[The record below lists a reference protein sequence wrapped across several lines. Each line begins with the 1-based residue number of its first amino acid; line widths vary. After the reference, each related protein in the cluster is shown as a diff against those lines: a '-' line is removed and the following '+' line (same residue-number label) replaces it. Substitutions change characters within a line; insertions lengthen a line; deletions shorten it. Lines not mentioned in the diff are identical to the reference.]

1 MNKKKLYLGSDIL
14 SESQNE
20 ISDSTSLKRLK
31 RHKNTSTIKRENKQI
46 LKIIFKYS
54 YFIISFFIL
63 IIIILLF
70 IFRNKNQKRFFT
82 KIDRNSEYNNV
93 QEYYKMIQDHVLY
106 DKGKI
111 YNPSGNPKISII
123 IPVYNGEAF
132 LQETLISIQNQDF
145 KDIEIIIIDDKSTDN
160 STILIKELMKT
171 EPRISFYQN
180 EENKGPLYTKKKGIL
195 AAKGKYVM
203 IIDDDDKFLQRD
215 AFTSLY
221 EEAEK
226 FNLDI
231 LEFKS
236 ILSTSLLNIDQYNK
250 TGKENYSILYQNELN
265 NYMYFPGFLGVIEKY
280 DNKKV
285 NHFVKTILYV
295 NILEQID
302 DKYFNIRIN
311 YYEDYMFFF
320 LLTRNAKS
328 LKKIDRIFY
337 LKEKVIFSDDS
348 KKNHRKNE
356 RLKEGFNYLCFAYL
370 NYIQFLFDKTK
381 NTVEDKKIAFSQL
394 EKLYL
399 DNLCKSNPNYKKMAL
414 NIIDLFLN
422 SEYISLA
429 DKKKIR
435 IFLADK
441 K

>member
-14 SESQNE
+14 SDSQNE

-31 RHKNTSTIKRENKQI
+31 RHKNTSTKKRENKKI

-195 AAKGKYVM
+195 AAKGKYLM

>member
-14 SESQNE
+14 SDSQNE

-31 RHKNTSTIKRENKQI
+31 RHKNASTKKRENKKI

-123 IPVYNGEAF
+123 LPVYNGEAF

-226 FNLDI
+226 FNLEI

>member
-14 SESQNE
+14 SDSQNE

-31 RHKNTSTIKRENKQI
+31 RHKNTSTKKRENKQI

-171 EPRISFYQN
+171 EPRILFYQN

>member
-14 SESQNE
+14 SDSQNE

-31 RHKNTSTIKRENKQI
+31 RHKNTSTKKRENKQI

-70 IFRNKNQKRFFT
+70 IFKNKNRKRFFT

-93 QEYYKMIQDHVLY
+93 QEYYKMIKDHILY

>member
-14 SESQNE
+14 SDSQNE

-31 RHKNTSTIKRENKQI
+31 RHKNASTKKRENKKI

-70 IFRNKNQKRFFT
+70 IFKNKNRKRFFT

-106 DKGKI
+106 DKGKV

-123 IPVYNGEAF
+123 LPVYNGEAF

-236 ILSTSLLNIDQYNK
+236 ILSTSILNIDQYNK

>member
-14 SESQNE
+14 SDRQNE

-31 RHKNTSTIKRENKQI
+31 RHKNASTKKRENKKI

>member
-14 SESQNE
+14 SDSQNE

-31 RHKNTSTIKRENKQI
+31 RHKNASTKKRENKKI

-399 DNLCKSNPNYKKMAL
+399 DNLCKSNPNHKKMAL

-429 DKKKIR
+429 DKKKNR

>member
-14 SESQNE
+14 SDNQNE

-31 RHKNTSTIKRENKQI
+31 RHKNASTKKRENKKI

>member
-14 SESQNE
+14 SDSQNE

-31 RHKNTSTIKRENKQI
+31 RHKNASTKKRENKKI

-195 AAKGKYVM
+195 AAKGKYLM

-399 DNLCKSNPNYKKMAL
+399 DNLCKSNPNHKKMAL

>member
-1 MNKKKLYLGSDIL
+1 
-14 SESQNE
+14 
-20 ISDSTSLKRLK
+20 
-31 RHKNTSTIKRENKQI
+31 
-46 LKIIFKYS
+46 
-54 YFIISFFIL
+54 
-63 IIIILLF
+63 
-70 IFRNKNQKRFFT
+70 
-82 KIDRNSEYNNV
+82 
-93 QEYYKMIQDHVLY
+93 
-106 DKGKI
+106 
-111 YNPSGNPKISII
+111 
-123 IPVYNGEAF
+123 
-132 LQETLISIQNQDF
+132 
-145 KDIEIIIIDDKSTDN
+145 
-160 STILIKELMKT
+160 
-171 EPRISFYQN
+171 
-180 EENKGPLYTKKKGIL
+180 
-195 AAKGKYVM
+195 
-203 IIDDDDKFLQRD
+203 
-215 AFTSLY
+215 
-221 EEAEK
+221 
-226 FNLDI
+226 
-231 LEFKS
+231 
-236 ILSTSLLNIDQYNK
+236 
-250 TGKENYSILYQNELN
+250 
-265 NYMYFPGFLGVIEKY
+265 
-280 DNKKV
+280 
-285 NHFVKTILYV
+285 
-295 NILEQID
+295 
-302 DKYFNIRIN
+302 
-311 YYEDYMFFF
+311 MFFF

>member
-14 SESQNE
+14 SDSQNE

-31 RHKNTSTIKRENKQI
+31 RHKNTSTKKRENKQI

-106 DKGKI
+106 DKGKV

-123 IPVYNGEAF
+123 LPVYNGEAF

>member
-14 SESQNE
+14 SDSQNE

-31 RHKNTSTIKRENKQI
+31 RHKNASTKKRENKKI

-394 EKLYL
+394 EKFYL

>member
-14 SESQNE
+14 SDSQNE

-31 RHKNTSTIKRENKQI
+31 RHKNASTKKRENKKI

-285 NHFVKTILYV
+285 NHFVKKILYV

>member
-14 SESQNE
+14 SDSQNE

-31 RHKNTSTIKRENKQI
+31 RHKNASTKKRENKKI

-399 DNLCKSNPNYKKMAL
+399 DNLCKSNPNHKKMAL

>member
-14 SESQNE
+14 SDSQNE

-31 RHKNTSTIKRENKQI
+31 RHKNTSTKKRENKQI

-399 DNLCKSNPNYKKMAL
+399 DNLCKSNPNYKKLAL
-414 NIIDLFLN
+414 NIIDLVWN

>member
-14 SESQNE
+14 SDSQNE

-31 RHKNTSTIKRENKQI
+31 RHKNTSTKKRENKQI

>member
-14 SESQNE
+14 SDSQNE

-31 RHKNTSTIKRENKQI
+31 RHKNASTKKRENKKI

-180 EENKGPLYTKKKGIL
+180 EENKEPLYTKKKGIL

-399 DNLCKSNPNYKKMAL
+399 DNLCKSNPNHKKMAL

>member
-14 SESQNE
+14 SDSQNE

-31 RHKNTSTIKRENKQI
+31 RHKNTSTKKRENKQI

-70 IFRNKNQKRFFT
+70 IFRNKNRERFFT
-82 KIDRNSEYNNV
+82 KIDRNNEYNNV
-93 QEYYKMIQDHVLY
+93 QEYYKMIQDHALY

-123 IPVYNGEAF
+123 LPVYNGEAF

-171 EPRISFYQN
+171 EPRILFYQN

>member
-14 SESQNE
+14 SDSQNE

-31 RHKNTSTIKRENKQI
+31 RHKNTSTKKRENKQI

-70 IFRNKNQKRFFT
+70 IFKNKSRKRFFT

-106 DKGKI
+106 DKGKV

-123 IPVYNGEAF
+123 LPVYNGEAF

>member
-14 SESQNE
+14 SDSQNE

-31 RHKNTSTIKRENKQI
+31 RHKNTSTKKRENKQI

-70 IFRNKNQKRFFT
+70 IFKNKSRKRFFT

-93 QEYYKMIQDHVLY
+93 QEYYKMIKDHILY

-123 IPVYNGEAF
+123 LPVYNGEAF

>member
-14 SESQNE
+14 SDSQNE

-31 RHKNTSTIKRENKQI
+31 RHKNASTKKRENKKI

-70 IFRNKNQKRFFT
+70 IFKNKSRKRFFT

-106 DKGKI
+106 DKGKV

-123 IPVYNGEAF
+123 LPVYNGEAF

>member
-14 SESQNE
+14 SDSQNE

-31 RHKNTSTIKRENKQI
+31 RHKNTSTKKRENKQI

-70 IFRNKNQKRFFT
+70 IFKNKNRERFFT
-82 KIDRNSEYNNV
+82 KIDRNNEYNNV
-93 QEYYKMIQDHVLY
+93 QEYYKMIQDHALY

-123 IPVYNGEAF
+123 LPVYNGEAF

-171 EPRISFYQN
+171 EPRILFYQN

-195 AAKGKYVM
+195 AAKGKYVV

>member
-14 SESQNE
+14 SDSQNE

-31 RHKNTSTIKRENKQI
+31 RHKNTSTKKRENKQI

-399 DNLCKSNPNYKKMAL
+399 DNLCKSNPNHKKMAL

>member
-14 SESQNE
+14 SDSQNE

-31 RHKNTSTIKRENKQI
+31 RHKNTSTKKRENKQI

-394 EKLYL
+394 EKFYL

>member
-14 SESQNE
+14 SDSQNE

-31 RHKNTSTIKRENKQI
+31 RHKNASTKKRENKKI

-106 DKGKI
+106 DKGKV

-250 TGKENYSILYQNELN
+250 TGKENYSILHQNELN

>member
-14 SESQNE
+14 SDSQNE

-31 RHKNTSTIKRENKQI
+31 RHKNASTKKRENKKI

-160 STILIKELMKT
+160 STILIKELIKT

-295 NILEQID
+295 NILEQIH

-429 DKKKIR
+429 DKKKLE
-435 IFLADK
+435 FF
-441 K
+441 

>member
-14 SESQNE
+14 SDSQNE

-31 RHKNTSTIKRENKQI
+31 RHKNTSTKKRENKQI

-171 EPRISFYQN
+171 EPRILFYQN

-195 AAKGKYVM
+195 AAKGKYLM

>member
-14 SESQNE
+14 SDSQNE

-31 RHKNTSTIKRENKQI
+31 RHKNASTKKRENKKI

-195 AAKGKYVM
+195 AAKGKYLM

>member
-14 SESQNE
+14 SDSQNE

-31 RHKNTSTIKRENKQI
+31 RHKNASTKKRENKKI

>member
-14 SESQNE
+14 SDSQNE

-31 RHKNTSTIKRENKQI
+31 RHKNASTKKRENKKI

-70 IFRNKNQKRFFT
+70 IFKNKSRKRFFT

-106 DKGKI
+106 DKGKV

-123 IPVYNGEAF
+123 LPVYNGEAF

-370 NYIQFLFDKTK
+370 NYIQFLFDKAK

>member
-14 SESQNE
+14 SDSQNE

-31 RHKNTSTIKRENKQI
+31 RHKNTSTKKRENKQI

-106 DKGKI
+106 DKGKV

-123 IPVYNGEAF
+123 LPVYNGEAF

-195 AAKGKYVM
+195 SAKGKYIM

>member
-14 SESQNE
+14 SDSQNE

-31 RHKNTSTIKRENKQI
+31 RHKNASTKKRENKKI

-160 STILIKELMKT
+160 STILIKELIKT

>member
-14 SESQNE
+14 SDSQNE

-31 RHKNTSTIKRENKQI
+31 RHKNTSTKKRENKQI

-106 DKGKI
+106 DKGKV

-123 IPVYNGEAF
+123 LPVYNGEAF

-195 AAKGKYVM
+195 SAKGKYVM

>member
-14 SESQNE
+14 SDSQNE

-31 RHKNTSTIKRENKQI
+31 RHKNASTKKRENKKI

-123 IPVYNGEAF
+123 LPVYNGEAF

-435 IFLADK
+435 IFLTDK

>member
-14 SESQNE
+14 SDSQNE

-31 RHKNTSTIKRENKQI
+31 RHKNASTKKRENKKI

-123 IPVYNGEAF
+123 LPVYNGEAF

>member
-14 SESQNE
+14 SDSQNE

-31 RHKNTSTIKRENKQI
+31 RHKNASTKKRENKKI
-46 LKIIFKYS
+46 LKIIIKYS

>member
-14 SESQNE
+14 SDSQNE

-31 RHKNTSTIKRENKQI
+31 RHKNTSTKKRENKQI

-106 DKGKI
+106 DKGKV

>member
-14 SESQNE
+14 SDSQNE

-31 RHKNTSTIKRENKQI
+31 RHKNTSTKKRENKQI

-123 IPVYNGEAF
+123 LPVYNGEAF

>member
-14 SESQNE
+14 SDSQNE

-31 RHKNTSTIKRENKQI
+31 RHKNTSTKKRENKQI

-70 IFRNKNQKRFFT
+70 IFKNKNRERFFT
-82 KIDRNSEYNNV
+82 KIDRNNEYNNV
-93 QEYYKMIQDHVLY
+93 QEYYKMIQDHALY

-123 IPVYNGEAF
+123 LPVYNGEAF

-171 EPRISFYQN
+171 EPRILFYQN

>member
-14 SESQNE
+14 SDSQNE

-31 RHKNTSTIKRENKQI
+31 RHKNTSTKKRENKQI

-70 IFRNKNQKRFFT
+70 IFKNKSRKRFFT

-123 IPVYNGEAF
+123 LPVYNGEAF